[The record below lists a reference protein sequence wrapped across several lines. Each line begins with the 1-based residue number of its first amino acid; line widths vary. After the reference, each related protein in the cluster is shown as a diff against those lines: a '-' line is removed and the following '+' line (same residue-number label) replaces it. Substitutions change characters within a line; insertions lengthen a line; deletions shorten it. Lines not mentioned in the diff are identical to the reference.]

1 MKELKIKLSGK
12 LKKGQPHQSVFDE
25 SSTEYP
31 SNVVVEIIK
40 YHPALSA
47 KKKYNYLNWIILAL
61 IFSNTLLVFFT
72 TGISPVLLWS
82 LVTIIIVLNR
92 RYKYYIWVVGLSFFY
107 ILSYF
112 VFMLFDEI
120 FSLSIIG
127 VTVIV
132 LHLIIIVLISF
143 VSKKILPKVIVTKER
158 LRINGAI
165 KIVRKFKFN

>member
-1 MKELKIKLSGK
+1 MKELKNKLSDK
-12 LKKGQPHQSVFDE
+12 LKNGQSHQNVFDE
-25 SSTEYP
+25 GSKEYP

-40 YHPALSA
+40 YHPALPA
-47 KKKYNYLNWIILAL
+47 KKKYDYLNWIILAL

-82 LVTIIIVLNR
+82 LVAIIIVLNR
-92 RYKYYIWVVGLSFFY
+92 RYKYYIWVVALSFFY

-112 VFMLFDEI
+112 VFMLFDEV
-120 FSLSIIG
+120 FSLNIIG
-127 VTVIV
+127 VTVMA
-132 LHLIIIVLISF
+132 LHLIIIVLISL
-143 VSKKILPKVIVTKER
+143 VSKKILPKVVVTKER

>member
-1 MKELKIKLSGK
+1 M
-12 LKKGQPHQSVFDE
+12 
-25 SSTEYP
+25 T
-31 SNVVVEIIK
+31 
-40 YHPALSA
+40 
-47 KKKYNYLNWIILAL
+47 WIILAL